1 VQEPKS
7 SAACDVG
14 VLAVVRERGEPR
26 VDFGSESGDL
36 TMAGL
41 QHALEN
47 AGRNAVHDPNFTP
60 LPSPTGKQPA
70 LGNHHDPHVMD
81 LADTML
87 VDPFAEGK
95 LAQSLKPNTVRINA
109 SCTILLR
116 QIIGVARDK
125 KPTPVWS
132 AEGAA
137 VALELTVRRTHVENA
152 DDLG

>member
-1 VQEPKS
+1 M
-7 SAACDVG
+7 G
-14 VLAVVRERGEPR
+14 VLAAVREGGEPQ

-47 AGRNAVHDPNFTP
+47 ARRNAVHDPNFKP
-60 LPSPTGKQPA
+60 LPSPTGEQPA
-70 LGNHHDPHVMD
+70 LGNHHDPHVMEP
-81 LADTML
+81 ADTIL

-95 LAQSLKPNTVRINA
+95 LAQPLKPNTVRIND
-109 SCTILLR
+109 SCTSPFR

-132 AEGAA
+132 AEGIA
-137 VALELTVRRTHVENA
+137 VASEPTVRRAHVENA